1 MCCRNTFLSYLH
13 DVIDMHPSRNYIK
26 CTFSCC
32 SLERKPSKWANTNIV
47 LRLQNLSFALASCS
61 WRCLWRQMCRMFPC
75 FHVSMLLYSKSHFLC
90 CWKYIVDYSG
100 NTGHPQHYNYW
111 QVEQI
116 ATIILLQCNSLL
128 GNFGTSILVGV
139 TLTCTTHLNIIADQV
154 CPLEGTRQRDFTS
167 LVPWIIWI
175 SEPRGVWVNFFHFS
189 LSFSPD
195 STHLRYIFQLLVSC
209 LFLNMIKCMSPS
221 LQSPQIPIQFS
232 IQAKAWTTTKNPSR
246 PEGSIQCPV
255 EDALWGPL
263 SKFWQ
268 ISTVIL

>member
-1 MCCRNTFLSYLH
+1 MSN
-13 DVIDMHPSRNYIK
+13 VPN
-26 CTFSCC
+26 
-32 SLERKPSKWANTNIV
+32 
-47 LRLQNLSFALASCS
+47 
-61 WRCLWRQMCRMFPC
+61 
-75 FHVSMLLYSKSHFLC
+75 VSMFLCSKSRFLC
-90 CWKYIVDYSG
+90 CWKYIVEYSG

-154 CPLEGTRQRDFTS
+154 CPLGGTWQRDFTS
-167 LVPWIIWI
+167 PASWIIWI
-175 SEPRGVWVNFFHFS
+175 SEPCGVWVNFFHFS

-209 LFLNMIKCMSPS
+209 LFLNMIKCTSPS

-232 IQAKAWTTTKNPSR
+232 IQAEAWTTTKPLKTRRIHSVACR
-246 PEGSIQCPV
+246 GHPLCPNS
-255 EDALWGPL
+255 DRSAL
-263 SKFWQ
+263 
-268 ISTVIL
+268 